1 MQKISTAA
9 YSNTKPHYLILDGL
23 RGVAALMVIWYHI
36 FEGYA
41 TSPFD
46 QKFNHGYLAVDF
58 FFILSGFV
66 IGYAYDDRWK
76 KITTFDFF
84 KRRLIRLQPMIILGA
99 IFGAISF
106 CIQGSVQWDGTKIS
120 TSMVMLATLLSMFL
134 IPVAP
139 GAGAE
144 VRGNGEMFPLNGPSW
159 SLFFEYIG
167 YIMYA
172 LFIRRLSNKALT
184 LLVVLSGIALASFSF
199 LNLSGFGNMG
209 VGWSI
214 SGYGYIGGFLKVL
227 FSFSMGLLLSRKFK
241 PLKIK
246 GAFWICAIS
255 IIILISLPYAGGKDA
270 MWMNCLY
277 DSLCILF
284 IFPTLVYIGASG
296 EIKSNR
302 DTKMYTFL
310 GDLSYPLYIIHYPLM
325 YLFYSWLWSNKLTFD
340 QTWPVAVAMF
350 FGSVALGY
358 LSLKLYD
365 EPVRKWLT
373 KKFLTK

>member
-76 KITTFDFF
+76 KITNLDFF

-120 TSMVMLATLLSMFL
+120 ISMVMLATLLSMFL

-167 YIMYA
+167 YILYA
-172 LFIRRLSNKALT
+172 LFIRRLPTKALT
-184 LLVVLSGIALASFSF
+184 ALVVLAGIALTSFAF
-199 LNLSGFGNMG
+199 INLSGFGNLG
-209 VGWSI
+209 AGWSI
-214 SGYGYIGGFLKVL
+214 GGYGYIGGFLRLL
-227 FSFSMGLLLSRKFK
+227 FSFSMGLLISRKFK
-241 PLKIK
+241 PIKIK
-246 GAFWICAIS
+246 GAFWICS
-255 IIILISLPYAGGKDA
+255 IAVIILISAPYIGGKSA

-277 DSLCILF
+277 DSLCVLIV
-284 IFPTLVYIGASG
+284 FPILVYTGASG
-296 EIKSNR
+296 QIKNVR
-302 DTKMYTFL
+302 ETKVYTFL

-325 YLFYSWLWSNKLTFD
+325 YLFYSWLWSNKLTFT
-340 QTWPVAVAMF
+340 QTWPIAIAMF
-350 FGSVALGY
+350 FGCIALGY

>member
-99 IFGAISF
+99 VFGAISF
-106 CIQGSVQWDGTKIS
+106 CIQGSIQWDGTKIS

-167 YIMYA
+167 YILYA
-172 LFIRRLSNKALT
+172 LFIRRLSTKALT
-184 LLVVLSGIALASFSF
+184 ILVISAGAALATFSF
-199 LNLSGFGNMG
+199 LNFSGFGNLG
-209 VGWSI
+209 VGWSMG
-214 SGYGYIGGFLKVL
+214 GYGYIGGFLRLL

-241 PLKIK
+241 PVKIK
-246 GAFWICAIS
+246 GAFWICS
-255 IIILISLPYAGGKDA
+255 IAVITLMSLPYAGGKTA

-296 EIKSNR
+296 EVR
-302 DTKMYTFL
+302 DNTDVKIYTFL

-340 QTWPVAVAMF
+340 QTWPVAIAMF

-365 EPVRKWLT
+365 EPVRKWLA
-373 KKFLTK
+373 KKFLAK

>member
-214 SGYGYIGGFLKVL
+214 SEYGYIGGFLKVL

-302 DTKMYTFL
+302 DTKIYTFL